1 MEIVS
6 KKKPS
11 CRFDEIEMGQCFVD
25 DCVSDLDT
33 IYMRIED
40 KYSESGFTAV
50 DLRTGRI
57 YSFDPDGIVTPI
69 DAKVEIG

>member
-11 CRFDEIEMGQCFVD
+11 CRFDEIEKGQCFVD
-25 DCVSDLDT
+25 DADVDT
-33 IYMRIED
+33 IYMHIED
-40 KYSESGFTAV
+40 KYSESGYTAV

-57 YSFDPDGIVTPI
+57 YNFDPDAIVTPI
-69 DAKVEIG
+69 EARVMLY